1 MNLRMNASLYLLQ
14 RSYIEPD
21 RFSWSN
27 YTGRYGGFVG

>member
-1 MNLRMNASLYLLQ
+1 MNLRMNASQYRLQ

-21 RFSWSN
+21 RFCKLN